1 MAISVKLEA
10 FEGPLDLLL
19 HLIEKNK
26 IDIYDIPIVE
36 ITAQY
41 LDYIRQMQREDMNV
55 MSEFLVMAATLI
67 DIKCKM
73 LLPKEVN
80 EDGEEEDPRAELVQK
95 LLEYKMYKC
104 MAYELKDRQMDA
116 GRVMYKKPTIPE
128 EVRAYELPVDIHELI
143 SDITL
148 SRLHEIFESIMK
160 KQQDKIDPLRSKFGK
175 IEKEEVSL
183 EDKMEDLKKY
193 AAGHR
198 HFSFRG
204 LLTAQSSKVE
214 VIVTFLAILELMKM
228 GTIRIS
234 QEHIFDDIQIDSK
247 VAA

>member
-1 MAISVKLEA
+1 MHA
-10 FEGPLDLLL
+10 
-19 HLIEKNK
+19 EKERAKPPKSNK
-26 IDIYDIPIVE
+26 MFRRGAVML
-36 ITAQY
+36 AQ
-41 LDYIRQMQREDMNV
+41 QE
-55 MSEFLVMAATLI
+55 
-67 DIKCKM
+67 C
-73 LLPKEVN
+73 
-80 EDGEEEDPRAELVQK
+80 RAQ
-95 LLEYKMYKC
+95 
-104 MAYELKDRQMDA
+104 
-116 GRVMYKKPTIPE
+116 
-128 EVRAYELPVDIHELI
+128 
-143 SDITL
+143 
-148 SRLHEIFESIMK
+148 
-160 KQQDKIDPLRSKFGK
+160 
-175 IEKEEVSL
+175 KEEVSL

>member
-1 MAISVKLEA
+1 MRPIDQEICSLLKVRKIGGMELLFREYYKPLVVWATTFLHDTQRAEDIVQDFFVKLW
-10 FEGPLDLLL
+10 
-19 HLIEKNK
+19 EKP
-26 IDIYDIPIVE
+26 YS
-36 ITAQY
+36 A
-41 LDYIRQMQREDMNV
+41 
-55 MSEFLVMAATLI
+55 
-67 DIKCKM
+67 
-73 LLPKEVN
+73 LLPET
-80 EDGEEEDPRAELVQK
+80 
-95 LLEYKMYKC
+95 
-104 MAYELKDRQMDA
+104 LKS
-116 GRVMYKKPTIPE
+116 YLFT
-128 EVRAYELPVDIHELI
+128 
-143 SDITL
+143 
-148 SRLHEIFESIMK
+148 SIRNLALN
-160 KQQDKIDPLRSKFGK
+160 QLDKIDPLRSKFGK

>member
-1 MAISVKLEA
+1 
-10 FEGPLDLLL
+10 
-19 HLIEKNK
+19 
-26 IDIYDIPIVE
+26 
-36 ITAQY
+36 
-41 LDYIRQMQREDMNV
+41 
-55 MSEFLVMAATLI
+55 
-67 DIKCKM
+67 
-73 LLPKEVN
+73 
-80 EDGEEEDPRAELVQK
+80 
-95 LLEYKMYKC
+95 
-104 MAYELKDRQMDA
+104 MDA

-128 EVRAYELPVDIHELI
+128 EVRAYEPPVDIHELM

-175 IEKEEVSL
+175 IEKKRGITGRQDGGSE
-183 EDKMEDLKKY
+183 KKY

>member
-1 MAISVKLEA
+1 MCIRDSVSTILEA
-10 FEGPLDLLL
+10 KNIYIVGIRSCAPLASFLGFYLNLMFDNVRLLTTNSSSELFE
-19 HLIEKNK
+19 
-26 IDIYDIPIVE
+26 
-36 ITAQY
+36 
-41 LDYIRQMQREDMNV
+41 
-55 MSEFLVMAATLI
+55 
-67 DIKCKM
+67 
-73 LLPKEVN
+73 
-80 EDGEEEDPRAELVQK
+80 
-95 LLEYKMYKC
+95 
-104 MAYELKDRQMDA
+104 
-116 GRVMYKKPTIPE
+116 
-128 EVRAYELPVDIHELI
+128 PVSYTHLI

-228 GTIRIS
+228 GTIRIRC
-234 QEHIFDDIQIDSK
+234 
-247 VAA
+247 V

>member
-1 MAISVKLEA
+1 MAKLGEV
-10 FEGPLDLLL
+10 F
-19 HLIEKNK
+19 
-26 IDIYDIPIVE
+26 
-36 ITAQY
+36 
-41 LDYIRQMQREDMNV
+41 RE
-55 MSEFLVMAATLI
+55 
-67 DIKCKM
+67 
-73 LLPKEVN
+73 
-80 EDGEEEDPRAELVQK
+80 
-95 LLEYKMYKC
+95 
-104 MAYELKDRQMDA
+104 
-116 GRVMYKKPTIPE
+116 
-128 EVRAYELPVDIHELI
+128 
-143 SDITL
+143 
-148 SRLHEIFESIMK
+148 IMK
-160 KQQDKIDPLRSKFGK
+160 RQAEKIDPVRSKFGK